1 MMPIKKCALKK
12 SVINFQIYTHFNAK
26 YQKYQSTI
34 LCVLEGVGCW
44 GIFLNISS
52 GRLFELNGAADQ
64 RPKRMKMK
72 VGNKTFL
79 PFKVL

>member
-12 SVINFQIYTHFNAK
+12 SVINFQIYTRFNAK

-44 GIFLNISS
+44 GIFGDISLNTVKSDFGDFS
-52 GRLFELNGAADQ
+52 GLFND
-64 RPKRMKMK
+64 R
-72 VGNKTFL
+72 
-79 PFKVL
+79 